1 MLNPNRLEHYLLDQA
16 NKDNINLLPT
26 DARNIRI
33 SNLRKLSGGMTNNVY
48 SLSLRYRSSETDKNR
63 NLILKE
69 FNNEDELW
77 FHLHHLNEKTRPYMC
92 EYDTEKALDKAGFPV
107 PEVYVCESDP
117 TFLDYPFLL
126 MRQETASQINRREL
140 KNFARLLAALHNL
153 DFKTL
158 NIRSLRNPKD
168 GLEFAK
174 DEITCLKQFLNQTDH
189 FGFVKKDFDHA
200 IGWLESRVEDMSCS
214 KYSLIHGEY
223 HPGHTL
229 LTDKGKLKVID
240 WESAMIGDPA
250 FDVGYAY
257 HMIKCMY
264 NEESAEKFFEEYKS
278 DFSGEI
284 DSRFE
289 FYKVVALLVV
299 SIDISSLITDPINA
313 YRRFGKKAL
322 AKSLA
327 FPFALFSSYIR
338 DWLKRDFLLSF
349 FYYSQN
355 YIHELTGK

>member
-1 MLNPNRLEHYLLDQA
+1 MLNPNRLEHYLVNQA
-16 NKDNINLLPT
+16 NTDNNNLLPN
-26 DARNIRI
+26 DACNVRI
-33 SNLRKLSGGMTNNVY
+33 SNVKKLSGGITNNVY
-48 SLSLRYRSSETDKNR
+48 SLSLRYQSRETDKNR
-63 NLILKE
+63 NLIFKGYNKE
-69 FNNEDELW
+69 DGLLFYI
-77 FHLHHLNEKTRPYMC
+77 HHLDKERRPYMR
-92 EYDTEKALDKAGFPV
+92 EYDIEKALGKVGFPV

-126 MRQETASQINRREL
+126 MKQETASQITRSEL

-158 NIRSLRNPKD
+158 NIRALRNPKD
-168 GLEFAK
+168 DLEFAK
-174 DEITCLKQFLNQTDH
+174 DQITCIKRFLNQTEH

-200 IGWLESRVEDMSCS
+200 IRWLESRVADMSCS

-229 LTDKGKLKVID
+229 VTDKHKLEVID

-257 HMIKCMY
+257 HMVKCMF
-264 NEESAEKFFEEYKS
+264 NDESANNFLEEYLRDS
-278 DFSGEI
+278 HGEI
-284 DSRFE
+284 ASRFE

-313 YRRFGKKAL
+313 YRRFGRKAL

-327 FPFALFSSYIR
+327 FPFALFSSYVR

-349 FYYSQN
+349 LYYSQN
-355 YIHELTGK
+355 YIHGLTSN